1 MRLRILAVGM
11 LATAAVAWA
20 GGDVWKTKPYS
31 QWDEKDIQTVLQTS
45 PWAKLGLQASGA
57 WHPDGTS
64 AADISNLSV
73 AGSGNAG
80 GKASPG
86 GGSVGDTSNRSQ
98 GVGGNQPGGAEKLAA
113 AGPQPYS
120 VYWWSARTIREAML
134 RRAVIKGQM
143 TQDQADKMIA
153 AAPETYQILVSSANM
168 SIFEQRGE
176 AAFKDAAFLQLH
188 KTKDKLTPVS
198 VVLQKGPDGKVQ
210 GAIFNFAKKTA
221 SGEPTILP
229 DEKEIDFNL
238 RLGDSWLRTNF
249 NPKQM
254 TDGQGEDL

>member
-86 GGSVGDTSNRSQ
+86 GGSVGDTSNRS
-98 GVGGNQPGGAEKLAA
+98 
-113 AGPQPYS
+113 
-120 VYWWSARTIREAML
+120 R
-134 RRAVIKGQM
+134 
-143 TQDQADKMIA
+143 
-153 AAPETYQILVSSANM
+153 
-168 SIFEQRGE
+168 
-176 AAFKDAAFLQLH
+176 
-188 KTKDKLTPVS
+188 
-198 VVLQKGPDGKVQ
+198 
-210 GAIFNFAKKTA
+210 A
-221 SGEPTILP
+221 SGATSQVARRSWRRPGRNPIRCIGGPLGRFARRCCVEP
-229 DEKEIDFNL
+229 
-238 RLGDSWLRTNF
+238 
-249 NPKQM
+249 
-254 TDGQGEDL
+254 